1 MGIIADRLKNLCDHL
16 TPPEL
21 VEGYTELT
29 NGEINL
35 ALHSGKMVNHT
46 GMSRKRLDNKYW
58 ACSRLDFEAI
68 INWDWTDEKT
78 YVAEKYDCDN
88 FAFSFKAR
96 MDRKFHLNNV
106 GLVVDY
112 SGGHAYNCVIFSDGT
127 AELFEPQSDTFVTN
141 KIGSGLY
148 TCTEGF
154 IIL

>member
-1 MGIIADRLKNLCDHL
+1 MVEKLLDLIIRLKKIFLKVEISGNEENEKFSELILVNADLNAHIIGLQNNVALLNKDHQ
-16 TPPEL
+16 E
-21 VEGYTELT
+21 
-29 NGEINL
+29 
-35 ALHSGKMVNHT
+35 
-46 GMSRKRLDNKYW
+46 
-58 ACSRLDFEAI
+58 
-68 INWDWTDEKT
+68 
-78 YVAEKYDCDN
+78 EKYDCDN

-141 KIGSGLY
+141 KIGSGMY